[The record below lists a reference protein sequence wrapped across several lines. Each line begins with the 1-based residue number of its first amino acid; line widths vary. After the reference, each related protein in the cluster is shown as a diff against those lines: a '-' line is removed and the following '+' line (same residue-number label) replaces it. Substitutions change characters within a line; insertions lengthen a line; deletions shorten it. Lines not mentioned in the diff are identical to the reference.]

1 MYEMDVMYHVIPA
14 QELPASNAHI
24 ALRITISG
32 LIPHSAT
39 TSAQQASK
47 CQYETVFYKSKK
59 C

>member
-1 MYEMDVMYHVIPA
+1 MMYHVIPA